1 MSLSTNTI
9 VVGAGVSGLS
19 CALTLKKAGRPVIVL
34 EASDDVGGRVRSDM
48 VDGFTLDRGFQVL
61 LTAYPTCRHLL
72 DYSSLHLGTF
82 DPGAIIRVGKRDCT
96 LSDPLRK
103 PGEALATFF
112 APVGSLA
119 DKWRVFALK
128 QELLGRE
135 LDSVWHMENQST
147 RDFLIARGFSETMLR
162 TFFTPFFSGIF
173 LESSLATSAR
183 MFAFVF
189 RCFSAGDA
197 ALPAGGMAAIPRQLA
212 QTLGTDALCLNTP
225 VEQVEPG
232 RVVTRGGRVFTA
244 DHIVIA
250 SDGDQARRWIPA
262 LPAPA
267 WNGGT
272 CYYFDAP
279 RSPFRGKKKL
289 WLNGTGA
296 GRINHI
302 AVPSDIATGYAP
314 TGRSLVAVNT
324 IGETSRPESE
334 ESIHAEL
341 KKHFGAE
348 VGDWRF
354 LRRVPVARSLP
365 RFDPEDAA
373 AKEVAPPLPPGLEC
387 CGDYLSVGSL
397 ETAMASGV
405 AAARRVLASA

>member
-1 MSLSTNTI
+1 MSFAINTI

-19 CALTLKKAGRPVIVL
+19 CALTLKKAGRSVVVL
-34 EASDDVGGRVRSDM
+34 EASDDVGGRVRSDV

-72 DYSSLHLGTF
+72 DFSSLRLGTF
-82 DPGAIIRVGKRDCT
+82 DPGAIIRVGKRDSI
-96 LSDPLRK
+96 LSDPLRR
-103 PGEALATFF
+103 PGEALATMTS
-112 APVGSLA
+112 PVGSLA
-119 DKWRVFALK
+119 DKWKVFRLK

-135 LDSVWHMENQST
+135 LDSVWDVENQST

-162 TFFTPFFSGIF
+162 AFFRPFFSGIF

-197 ALPAGGMAAIPRQLA
+197 ALPAGGMASIPRQLA
-212 QTLGTDALCLNTP
+212 QALGSESIHLNTP
-225 VEQVEPG
+225 VERIEPG
-232 RVVTRGGRVFTA
+232 RVVTRDGQTLVA
-244 DHIVIA
+244 EYIVVA
-250 SDGDQARRWIPA
+250 TDGDQARQWIPA
-262 LPAPA
+262 LPTPA

-296 GRINHI
+296 GRINHM
-302 AVPSDIATGYAP
+302 AVPSDIASGYAP

-324 IGETSRPESE
+324 VGGTSRPESE

-341 KKHFGAE
+341 KKYFGAE

-373 AKEVAPPLPPGLEC
+373 TKKTAPLLPPGLAC

-405 AAARRVLASA
+405 AAAHRVLA